1 MLRRDWFP
9 ALAFSCALAL
19 GLGLYAFLR
28 REAQPPVPHTLHQ
41 VAQIA
46 GRLGLYHRSDV
57 HSGVVNSRIVVS
69 DRPLTWERAN
79 ALHVGDPGHP
89 CWSGTVAAWTG
100 GRAFPYLI
108 DHEYGVLWGDLLLYG
123 DPVLI
128 RRLMATPL
136 PDVIEANG

>member
-19 GLGLYAFLR
+19 ALGLYTFLR
-28 REAQPPVPHTLHQ
+28 REWQAPTPRTLHQ

-46 GRLGLYHRSDV
+46 DRLGLYRRSDV

-79 ALHVGDPGHP
+79 ALHVGDPDHP

-108 DHEYGVLWGDLLLYG
+108 DNERGVLWGDLLLYG
-123 DPVLI
+123 DPELI
-128 RRLMATPL
+128 RRLMAAPV
-136 PDVIEANG
+136 PDETEAKE